1 MNTAA
6 LRTTH
11 TAADPLIRQ
20 LPDLH
25 RLAIPKWLDGEPGFE
40 IVTRYREIAKEAS
53 NARAA
58 LIQAEQ
64 AIHDAATE
72 VANANADAMIAGDAA
87 PKTTAVEKAKANAEK
102 VYADAHV
109 ATLAAN
115 KMRAQVI
122 AATVGDA
129 AEKFTASDATRKEAA
144 RIKCVNM
151 LEGVADALAD
161 MQAVEVRSRWF
172 AEVKD
177 RKPLDRALR
186 PMPSPRPDLPL
197 STPNG
202 ENPVQLLNGL
212 LAFAH
217 AAGADEDGQ
226 VAA

>member
-1 MNTAA
+1 MKA
-6 LRTTH
+6 LRTTR

-25 RLAIPKWLDGEPGFE
+25 RLAVPKWLDDEPGFE
-40 IVTRYREIAKEAS
+40 TVTRYREVARGAS
-53 NARAA
+53 NARAE

-72 VANANADAMIAGDAA
+72 VANARADARIAGEPE
-87 PKTTAVEKAKANAEK
+87 PKSTAIEKAKSNAEK

-122 AATVGDA
+122 AAIVGDA
-129 AEKFTASDATRKEAA
+129 ADQCIASDATRKEAA

-161 MQAVEVRSRWF
+161 MQAAEVRSRWF

-197 STPNG
+197 LTPDG
-202 ENPVQLLNGL
+202 ESAVRLLNGL

-217 AAGADEDGQ
+217 AAGAGDEGQ